1 LSTDQK
7 ARMIREFDEKL
18 VPLNEQ
24 KDSLD
29 NHTEELADRRN
40 SLNEKFKNLR
50 NEIQLLRNERDQINE
65 SVRQMKQQRNELAT
79 RIKKKIEEIKDL
91 RQESKALAK
100 KRPLRSHPSLQEEM
114 ESIDWEIQTTSHTL
128 QEDKELVEKVR
139 QLEVQLN
146 VHKKLEQL
154 DNKIRGLRAEIAGLK
169 TESEHCH
176 QALTAKAQVSQE
188 THARM
193 LAKIEEANKVKA
205 DADNMHKQFLD
216 AKEKAKPIQEQIS
229 HIMNEMRRLKGEI
242 HEEERKEKKLGE
254 EALRQS
260 LEEKARE
267 KLKRGE
273 KLSWQEFQ
281 LLSEKGV
288 TAQD

>member
-1 LSTDQK
+1 
-7 ARMIREFDEKL
+7 MMRELDEKL
-18 VPLNEQ
+18 APLNEQ
-24 KDSLD
+24 KDLLD
-29 NHTEELADRRN
+29 KHAKELADRRN

-65 SVRQMKQQRNELAT
+65 SVRQLKQQRNEFAT
-79 RIKKKIEEIKDL
+79 DIKKKIEEIKNL
-91 RQESKALAK
+91 CQESKALEK
-100 KRPLRSHPSLQEEM
+100 KRPVRSHHSLQEEM

-139 QLEVQLN
+139 HLEVQLN

-154 DNKIRGLRAEIAGLK
+154 DRKIRGLRAEIAALK

-176 QALTAKAQVSQE
+176 QALTAQAQASQN

-193 LAKIEEANKVKA
+193 LAKVEEAKKVKA
-205 DADNMHKQFLD
+205 DADNVHKQFLD
-216 AKEKAKPIQEQIS
+216 AKERARPMQEQIS
-229 HIMNEMRRLKGEI
+229 RIMNEMRRLRGEI
-242 HEEERKEKKLGE
+242 REEGEKEKKLGE

-288 TAQD
+288 TTED